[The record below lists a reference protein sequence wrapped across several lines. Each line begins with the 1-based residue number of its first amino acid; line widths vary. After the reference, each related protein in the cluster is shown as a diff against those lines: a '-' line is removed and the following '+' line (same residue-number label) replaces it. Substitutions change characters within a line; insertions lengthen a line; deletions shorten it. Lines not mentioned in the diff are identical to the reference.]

1 MNEVEEFIETFL
13 NKHNLAGELET
24 QFANGFCYH
33 FAIMLKGLFN
43 RGEIVWAAPFGHIM
57 WKDVDEVPYDIYGA
71 YGSEYEYLIPIEYLG
86 EDIKDFT
93 HLSSNN
99 KRNGAS
105 KERIQEIIDNYL
117 RDKNVKKVVDE

>member
-13 NKHNLAGELET
+13 NKNNSPRELEK

-33 FAIMLKGLFN
+33 FALMLKGLFN

-57 WKDVDEVPYDIYGA
+57 WKDIDGVPYDIYGA

-86 EDIKDFT
+86 DDIKDFT
-93 HLSSNN
+93 HLSSDN
-99 KRNGAS
+99 KRSGAS

-117 RDKNVKKVVDE
+117 KDKNLD

>member
-1 MNEVEEFIETFL
+1 MKKVLKKYIAL
-13 NKHNLAGELET
+13 
-24 QFANGFCYH
+24 
-33 FAIMLKGLFN
+33 MLKGLFN

-57 WKDVDEVPYDIYGA
+57 WKDIDEVPYDIYGA

-86 EDIKDFT
+86 DDIKDFT
-93 HLSSNN
+93 HLSSDK

-117 RDKNVKKVVDE
+117 RDKNAI

>member
-13 NKHNLAGELET
+13 NKHNLVGELET

-33 FAIMLKGLFN
+33 FALMLKGLFN

-57 WKDVDEVPYDIYGA
+57 WKDIDEVPYDIYGA

-93 HLSSNN
+93 HLSSDN

-117 RDKNVKKVVDE
+117 RDKIKGC

>member
-1 MNEVEEFIETFL
+1 MNEVEEFIETFVS
-13 NKHNLAGELET
+13 KSKSIRELEKL
-24 QFANGFCYH
+24 FANGFCYH

-57 WKDVDEVPYDIYGA
+57 WKDIDGVPYDIYGA

-86 EDIKDFT
+86 DDIKDFT
-93 HLSSNN
+93 HLSSDN
-99 KRNGAS
+99 KRSGAS

-117 RDKNVKKVVDE
+117 NEVKL

>member
-33 FAIMLKGLFN
+33 FALMLKGLFN

-57 WKDVDEVPYDIYGA
+57 WKDIDEVPYDIYGA
-71 YGSEYEYLIPIEYLG
+71 YGSEYDYLVPIEYFG
-86 EDIKDFT
+86 DFQPFLPKT
-93 HLSSNN
+93 WIEFYKEEKNNN
-99 KRNGAS
+99 KKS
-105 KERIQEIIDNYL
+105 
-117 RDKNVKKVVDE
+117 